1 MNLDIQSKHQRTF
14 FASVLDDHS
23 IGPHKS
29 RSHVSNSFIEL
40 ANEMKKTYSN
50 NGDIHARKST
60 DEEVVYEQNI
70 FASSQQVEDIL
81 HKANMS

>member
-1 MNLDIQSKHQRTF
+1 MNLDIQSKHNQRTF

-29 RSHVSNSFIEL
+29 RSQVSNSFIEL

-50 NGDIHARKST
+50 NGDIVARKST
-60 DEEVVYEQNI
+60 DEEVIYEQNV
-70 FASSQQVEDIL
+70 FAS
-81 HKANMS
+81 